1 MLKNPAEKMCRWC
14 KDRVATVQHIVCG
27 CCITRKKHIELH
39 DNIAFAIFHGLQ
51 RNMVCFLHTQTETTT
66 LQQSQATT
74 SSSDSE
80 RCCSRT
86 NGTTPLHASQMLS
99 SSTKRGCVI
108 DVAVVSST
116 ANMVMG
122 FNAKLEKCEILR
134 RRLQKAKSLKSCETI
149 PVVVTDKGLLHKTTE
164 ERLGRIVRVEWKVIR
179 DLQTKAAQLV
189 TRCLVACT

>member
-1 MLKNPAEKMCRWC
+1 MFPPHA
-14 KDRVATVQHIVCG
+14 DRNNHPP
-27 CCITRKKHIELH
+27 
-39 DNIAFAIFHGLQ
+39 
-51 RNMVCFLHTQTETTT
+51 TTT
-66 LQQSQATT
+66 SNDILLTFGT
-74 SSSDSE
+74 VLLKDEWHDSFACKPDVVLIHKE
-80 RCCSRT
+80 
-86 NGTTPLHASQMLS
+86 
-99 SSTKRGCVI
+99 RGCVI

-179 DLQTKAAQLV
+179 DLQIKAAQLV